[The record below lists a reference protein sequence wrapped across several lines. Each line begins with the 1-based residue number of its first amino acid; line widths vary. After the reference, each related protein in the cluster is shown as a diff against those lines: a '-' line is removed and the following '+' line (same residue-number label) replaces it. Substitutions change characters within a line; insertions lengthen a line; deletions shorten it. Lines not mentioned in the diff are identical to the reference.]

1 MENMGKSEL
10 SPLDFRFFFF
20 SWFDQEEYSLPGRGR
35 WSRELDAYFLSLER
49 ETGVKL
55 DAGQKRWYARMARV
69 MGAAMKQEY
78 PGTPQE
84 AFSTGEEGS
93 IYGSRIMALRERG
106 RVGMEFP
113 ADPEAPTFTAWDLG
127 LSDHTAIWLV
137 QVMGDSIHW
146 LDHYAANQQPLA
158 HYAEKIKEWEKE
170 YGLTATAHLLP
181 HDAARRDAHGVSYV
195 ENMARLG
202 LANVR
207 VVPRTTDVW
216 RGINTFRELLER
228 SFFHART
235 QERARNLRGEE
246 EPGGVEHL
254 ELYRSRLPGTGGSLA
269 ESPVHDAHSHTA
281 DAARTFAEAWSHGL
295 LHGPGDV
302 RPRHRRAKMW

>member
-20 SWFDQEEYSLPGRGR
+20 SWFDQEEYTLPGRGR
-35 WSRELDAYFLSLER
+35 WSRELDEYFLSLER
-49 ETGVKL
+49 ETGVAL

-106 RVGMEFP
+106 RVGTEFA
-113 ADPEAPTFTAWDLG
+113 ADPDAPTFTAWDLG

-137 QVMGDSIHW
+137 QVMGDSFHW

-158 HYAEKIKEWEKE
+158 HYVEKMKEWEKAH
-170 YGLTATAHLLP
+170 GVAVTAHLLP
-181 HDAARRDAHGVSYV
+181 HDAARRDAHGISYV
-195 ENMARLG
+195 ENMSRLG

-216 RGINTFRELLER
+216 RGINTLRELLER
-228 SFFHART
+228 SFFHGPHPGKGAR
-235 QERARNLRGEE
+235 RARRGGA
-246 EPGGVEHL
+246 GGVEHL
-254 ELYRSRLPGTGGSLA
+254 ELYRSRPPGAGGSVV
-269 ESPVHDAHSHTA
+269 ESPVHDGHSHTA
-281 DAARTFAEAWSHGL
+281 DPRAHLRRRGPRGL
-295 LHGPGDV
+295 LHGP
-302 RPRHRRAKMW
+302 RE